1 MKYLPVVD
9 VWNNAIYAA
18 LRSGQLK
25 LQRGQWISCGGKPY
39 SRFVGINLKT
49 GTIDACHGG
58 NAKEVTRKFLMRVQV
73 RKDTVKRFGKE

>member
-1 MKYLPVVD
+1 MKYLPVID
-9 VWNNAIYAA
+9 VWNNAINAA

-58 NAKEVTRKFLMRVQV
+58 NGKEVTRKFLMRVQV
-73 RKDTVKRFGKE
+73 RKDTIKRFGTE

>member
-9 VWNNAIYAA
+9 VWNSAIYAA

-25 LQRGQWISCGGKPY
+25 LQTGQWISCGGKPY

-58 NAKEVTRKFLMRVQV
+58 NGKEVTKRFVSRINIKRE
-73 RKDTVKRFGKE
+73 TIARFGKE

>member
-9 VWNNAIYAA
+9 VWNLAIYSA

-25 LQRGQWISCGGKPY
+25 LQRGQWINCGGKPY

-58 NAKEVTRKFLMRVQV
+58 SGREVTKRFMSRVQIK
-73 RKDTVKRFGKE
+73 RDTIARFGKE